1 MRSFFGDYMKIGDIE
16 LKNNIIIAPLAG
28 YTNIAFRKICKEMGA
43 ALVYTEMISA
53 KGLLFENDKTWE
65 LTNTCETEHPV
76 SVQLFGGTVEDIT
89 KAVQMLDKRDDI
101 DIIDINMGCPV
112 RKVLKSGSGSA
123 LLEDPKKAYEIVKA
137 ATSNTKKPITVKMR
151 AGVDH
156 NSINCKEVAR
166 MLEEAG
172 AKMIVI
178 HGRTRSDMYRGSVN
192 LDYIKMVKEAVSI
205 PVVGNGDIRSID
217 DAKKM
222 IEYTGCDGVMI
233 GRGAI
238 GNPWLVRD
246 LVGYFTKQTI
256 KDAPSRKEKIDMLK
270 YQFDEMLK
278 IKSEK
283 NAVLEMRTIAN
294 YYVKGFKN
302 AKELKI
308 KLVNLKTKEEF
319 YDLIRYMKEE

>member
-1 MRSFFGDYMKIGDIE
+1 MIKIGNIE

-43 ALVYTEMISA
+43 SLAFTEMISA
-53 KGLLFENDKTWE
+53 KGLLYESDKTWE
-65 LTNTCETEHPV
+65 LTLTGKDEHPV
-76 SVQLFGGTVEDIT
+76 GVQLFGGDIESMVFAT
-89 KAVQMLDKRDDI
+89 KLLDKRDDI

-112 RKVLKSGSGSA
+112 RKVLKAGAGSA
-123 LLEDPKKAYEIVKA
+123 LLEDPNKAYEIVKA
-137 ATSNTKKPITVKMR
+137 VVSNTTKPVTVKIR
-151 AGVDH
+151 AGVDK
-156 NSINCKEVAR
+156 NSINCQEVAR
-166 MLEEAG
+166 MCERAG
-172 AKMIVI
+172 AKMITI
-178 HGRTRSDMYRGSVN
+178 HGRTRSDMYTGRVN

-205 PVVGNGDIRSID
+205 PVIGNGDIRSID

-222 IEYTGCDGVMI
+222 MEYTGCDGVMI

-246 LVGYFTKQTI
+246 LVDYFTCGI
-256 KDAPSRKEKIDMLK
+256 VKDAPSRLEKINMLK

-319 YDLIRYMKEE
+319 YGLIEYMKEE